1 MRRGTTH
8 SKNHIQRLWH
18 LAIDTPTRR
27 RRNALGRA
35 QKRAREQLQRH
46 GFHRKR
52 RCTMLDY
59 ASRILLR
66 DPLEQ
71 RQALFANV
79 IYNDLL
85 HWELNVC
92 DYTFAAIVGVMT
104 PAMKLEC
111 DANTLQLPMFRKP
124 DGGPIRRFKM
134 VSENTYLTTARRLSL
149 TFIWVH
155 ALGTRALMLPAN
167 CRTPALLA
175 LSSLQT
181 IILAC
186 HGRRSYS
193 VPEWTKLLVESAMVL
208 FSCLQHLMEHDRE
221 GDNFTP
227 MARSVLNIPSHM
239 WTPHVESTCDAHMRT
254 PHVIPTCDV
263 AGVTAHMRTR
273 KPIPMVMVVTGRNCG
288 ARDKSSYH

>member
-1 MRRGTTH
+1 M
-8 SKNHIQRLWH
+8 
-18 LAIDTPTRR
+18 
-27 RRNALGRA
+27 
-35 QKRAREQLQRH
+35 
-46 GFHRKR
+46 
-52 RCTMLDY
+52 DY

-134 VSENTYLTTARRLSL
+134 VSQNTYLTTARRLSL

-239 WTPHVESTCDAHMRT
+239 CTPHVY
-254 PHVIPTCDV
+254 PTC
-263 AGVTAHMRTR
+263 GVHM
-273 KPIPMVMVVTGRNCG
+273 
-288 ARDKSSYH
+288 